1 MIYTILINSIA
12 VFLGAY
18 FLKGVEVKN
27 YFTALGV
34 AIILAL
40 VNTLIKPV
48 IIVLTIPLT
57 VLTLGLFILVI
68 NAWMLMLTGKIV
80 DGFKVHSFVSAFIF
94 GILLSILNAVLLRIL

>member
-18 FLKGVEVKN
+18 ILKGVEVKN

-34 AIILAL
+34 AIVLAL

-48 IIVLTIPLT
+48 IVVLTIPLT

-80 DGFKVHSFVSAFIF
+80 DGFKVHGFVSAFIF
-94 GILLSILNAVLLRIL
+94 GIFLSILNAILLIIL